1 MQTAKTVVLGCA
13 GVGSRLGLGK
23 TKALLEINGQSL
35 LAMHLRNF
43 SEVEDLRIVVGFQAE
58 AVIRE
63 TLKYRTD
70 VIFVHNR
77 DYFDTSAAYSL
88 WLGARHA
95 SGLIVSWDGD
105 LIVHPDDVR
114 KCLNSS
120 GEYLGYSLAK
130 TEDAVLC
137 SVSNGMV
144 TEFAVPK
151 LLRGGTDNGRG
162 RDTAY
167 LFEWTGPCCLSRS
180 RIHEER
186 GHVFNLLESN
196 LPMPGMEVRAID
208 IDTYVDYKKALKLIR
223 EWDV

>member
-35 LAMHLRNF
+35 LAMHMRNF
-43 SEVEDLRIVVGFQAE
+43 AAVEDLRIVVGFQAE

-70 VIFVHNR
+70 VVFVHNR
-77 DYFDTSAAYSL
+77 DYFDTSAGYSL

-105 LIVHPDDVR
+105 LIVHPDDVQ
-114 KCLNSS
+114 KCLDSP
-120 GEYLGYSLAK
+120 GEYLGYSLAR

-137 SVSNGMV
+137 NVSNGMV

-151 LLRGGTDNGRG
+151 VLNSDNTRH
-162 RDTAY
+162 TITPPP
-167 LFEWTGPCCLSRS
+167 LFEWTGPCCLDRS
-180 RIHEER
+180 RIHEEK
-186 GHVFNLLESN
+186 GHVFNLLEN
-196 LPMPGMEVRAID
+196 CLPLPGMEVRAID
-208 IDTYVDYKKALKLIR
+208 IDTYADYKKALELMK
-223 EWDV
+223 EWNV